1 MVGWR
6 TTNVAVGVAGRNLS
20 WISPSQTKVDN
31 SGVEQRLEQIEV
43 HLKKIDQ
50 HLDQIDQRLTE
61 KGDDSLLEV
70 EDLVNQFRQLTDKN
84 KARFLKS
91 INDKNVW

>member
-1 MVGWR
+1 MDD
-6 TTNVAVGVAGRNLS
+6 GRQVSQLELLED
-20 WISPSQTKVDN
+20 IYRGFSPSQTKVDN

-61 KGDDSLLEV
+61 KGNDSLLEV

-91 INDKNVW
+91 INDKNV